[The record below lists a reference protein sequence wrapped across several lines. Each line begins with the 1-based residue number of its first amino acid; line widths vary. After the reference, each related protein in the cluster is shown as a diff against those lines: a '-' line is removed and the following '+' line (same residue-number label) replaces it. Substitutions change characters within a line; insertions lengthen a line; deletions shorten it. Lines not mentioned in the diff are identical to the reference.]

1 MTEWDAACLTV
12 FEPGLSKKDYCHMYV
27 DNSAAST
34 LLGKAPGK
42 LGCRNL
48 LSLSQELILAE
59 RLGSQSALN
68 FIPNV
73 LDEVKSGPFLQY
85 PDF

>member
-1 MTEWDAACLTV
+1 
-12 FEPGLSKKDYCHMYV
+12 MYE

-34 LLGKAPGK
+34 LLEKAVGK
-42 LGCRNL
+42 LGCRNM
-48 LSLSQELILAE
+48 LSFSQEQILAE
-59 RLGSQSALN
+59 RLGSQSALD
-68 FIPNV
+68 FILNV

>member
-1 MTEWDAACLTV
+1 
-12 FEPGLSKKDYCHMYV
+12 MYV

-34 LLGKAPGK
+34 LLEKAVGK
-42 LGCRNL
+42 LGCKNM
-48 LSLSQELILAE
+48 LSISQEHILAE
-59 RLGSQSALN
+59 RLGSQTAVN

-73 LDEVKSGPFLQY
+73 LDDVKSGPFLQY